1 MAVKQNGVLACFT
14 PTVTPYLNLTTA
26 SGTSVTPN
34 GFNFYTCPGATMMSG
49 KLLINNA
56 TGSGATVD
64 VAIVDQTEAI
74 QLTAAASQ
82 SPAGNSFAD
91 YSFTT
96 NTYTT
101 SVQLDV
107 ANLGGTSTFAPGET
121 LSWTNSGLP
130 AAYQSCTGIIVYW
143 DSSNTRLWLRN
154 MSHPL
159 SFEVAGDTNFTS
171 SGGGTCSAG
180 PSYAGTGGT
189 AGNSGRVRYYDARR
203 GVIYFQNYEFKNN
216 LNYSVLY
223 DTANEVRET
232 GNNTVKRSFG
242 NEHRPV
248 ATTVTRYAAAGNN
261 TSFATEFIDS
271 TGKELLIASVS
282 DTVAEQFILKDQAIA
297 DNTTYELNGLVLGT
311 YQSLYITSTS
321 AVSATLMGFEET
333 AEVAS

>member
-14 PTVTPYLNLTTA
+14 PTVTPYVNLTTA

-49 KLLINNA
+49 KLVINNA
-56 TGSGATVD
+56 TGGAATVD

-74 QLTAAASQ
+74 QLTAAGSQ
-82 SPAGNSFAD
+82 SPAGTAFSD
-91 YSFTT
+91 YVFTT
-96 NTYTT
+96 NSYTT
-101 SVQLDV
+101 SVQADI
-107 ANLGGTSTFAPGET
+107 ANLGGTSTFAGGET

-130 AAYQSCTGIIVYW
+130 SAYQSCTATIVYW
-143 DSSNTRLWLRN
+143 DASNTRLWLRN

-159 SFEVAGDTNFTS
+159 GFELSGDTNFTS

-180 PSYAGTGGT
+180 PTYAGTGGT
-189 AGNSGRVRYYDARR
+189 AGNSGRVRHYDSRR

-223 DTANEVRET
+223 DVASEVRELN
-232 GNNTVKRSFG
+232 NNTPGRCFG

-248 ATTVTRYAAAGNN
+248 ATTVTRYAAAGN
-261 TSFATEFIDS
+261 TTPTTEFVDS
-271 TGKELLIASVS
+271 TGKNLLIASVS
-282 DTVAEQFILKDQAIA
+282 ETVAEQFILKDQSIA
-297 DNTTYELNGLVLGT
+297 DNSTYELNGLVLGT
-311 YQSLYITSTS
+311 YQSLYITSS
-321 AVSATLMGFEET
+321 AAVSATLMGFEET

>member
-1 MAVKQNGVLACFT
+1 M
-14 PTVTPYLNLTTA
+14 
-26 SGTSVTPN
+26 
-34 GFNFYTCPGATMMSG
+34 
-49 KLLINNA
+49 
-56 TGSGATVD
+56 
-64 VAIVDQTEAI
+64 
-74 QLTAAASQ
+74 
-82 SPAGNSFAD
+82 
-91 YSFTT
+91 
-96 NTYTT
+96 
-101 SVQLDV
+101 DV

-159 SFEVAGDTNFTS
+159 SFEVSGDTNFTS

-180 PSYAGTGGT
+180 PTYAGTGGT

>member
-130 AAYQSCTGIIVYW
+130 SAYQSCTGIIVYW

-159 SFEVAGDTNFTS
+159 SFEVSGDTNFTS

-180 PSYAGTGGT
+180 PTYAGTGGT

>member
-159 SFEVAGDTNFTS
+159 SFEVSGDTNFTS

-189 AGNSGRVRYYDARR
+189 SGNSGRIRHYDSRR

-216 LNYSVLY
+216 LDYSQIYNL
-223 DTANEVRET
+223 ASEVREEA
-232 GNNTVKRSFG
+232 NNTPSRSFG

-248 ATTVTRYAAAGNN
+248 ATTVTRYAAAGN
-261 TSFATEFIDS
+261 TTPTTEFIDS

>member
-14 PTVTPYLNLTTA
+14 PTVTPYVNLTTA
-26 SGTSVTPN
+26 VGATVTPN

-74 QLTAAASQ
+74 QLTAASGQ
-82 SPAGNSFAD
+82 TPAGNAFSD
-91 YSFTT
+91 YTFTK
-96 NTYTT
+96 NGYTT

-107 ANLGGTSTFAPGET
+107 ANLGGTSTFAASEI
-121 LSWTNSGLP
+121 LSWTNSGIP
-130 AAYQSCTGIIVYW
+130 GYTSCTATIERW
-143 DSSNTRLWLRN
+143 DAANTRLWLRN
-154 MSHPL
+154 MSHPKG
-159 SFEVAGDTNFTS
+159 FEVSGDTNFTS

-189 AGNSGRVRYYDARR
+189 AGNSGRIRHYDSRR

-216 LNYSVLY
+216 LDYSQIY
-223 DTANEVRET
+223 NIASEVREEA
-232 GNNTVKRSFG
+232 NNTPSRSFG
-242 NEHRPV
+242 NEFRPV
-248 ATTVTRYAAAGNN
+248 ATTVTRYAAAGN
-261 TSFATEFIDS
+261 TTPTTEFIDS

-282 DTVAEQFILKDQAIA
+282 ETVAEQFILKNQSIA
-297 DNTTYELNGLVLGT
+297 DNSTFELNGLVLGT
-311 YQSLYITSTS
+311 YQSLYITSS
-321 AVSATLMGFEET
+321 AAVSATLIGFEET